1 MLQAC
6 GHMAEMP
13 FKQQSYCSCNRV
25 FTQTKHKHVPVLLT
39 TGKNKP
45 TFDPS
50 NLSRTPLRVHS
61 LWRGLRRVWRGVFYL
76 APFFQ
81 EEHPGSCDSEH
92 SPELLED
99 HLRQE
104 EYDRCEHDVGTFRN
118 QKWQWLLVLQN
129 TTRQMLKNVF
139 LRIPCGSHVCIK
151 DTNFLSSLTDHWLQI
166 NNVSKKNIISI
177 HHFKKHIQAAY
188 KDGQV

>member
-1 MLQAC
+1 MGWVGIFETLKQFLLCAAELMLQAC

-129 TTRQMLKNVF
+129 TTRQMLKGKVCVNVGF
-139 LRIPCGSHVCIK
+139 FKDPMWIPCV
-151 DTNFLSSLTDHWLQI
+151 
-166 NNVSKKNIISI
+166 
-177 HHFKKHIQAAY
+177 Y
-188 KDGQV
+188 